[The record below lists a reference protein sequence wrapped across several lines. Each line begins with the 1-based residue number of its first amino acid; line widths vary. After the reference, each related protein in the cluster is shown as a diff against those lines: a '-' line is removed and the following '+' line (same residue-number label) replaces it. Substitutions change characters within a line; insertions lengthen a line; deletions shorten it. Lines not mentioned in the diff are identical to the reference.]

1 MDLECLN
8 EFAVQ
13 LSVYFWLKAKGKLQ
27 RRSLRQPRGLVQLL
41 FLVALVRVFFCC
53 YSTSE
58 RASKRVELF
67 RT

>member
-1 MDLECLN
+1 MFERLLQFSCL
-8 EFAVQ
+8 VD
-13 LSVYFWLKAKGKLQ
+13 FWLKAKETAKKK
-27 RRSLRQPRGLVQLL
+27 SKTATWFSPSVSFL
-41 FLVALVRVFFCC
+41 FALVRVFCC